1 MLFWSQIVEVTHDQ
15 AKQSLL
21 NLLDGVGFTATSWQ
35 EGSIPLAFVEI
46 GARIWSDLSKVA
58 VTLKRAGFN
67 STAEGEGL
75 TRFSA
80 SHYDNHRQPAQTAQR
95 LITLSCIAS
104 EGPHSIGVGD
114 VVIAAPQGQTFR
126 NVEGNSVVYPAT
138 LSSGGTLQLLFE
150 AEVAGAS
157 HTLGDGALLSPNGR
171 LVTTYAGVEIS
182 ADIQT
187 REGRNVES
195 DERLRRRNE
204 TKWALL
210 TSFELI
216 DRAVEHIVLTAAPG
230 IESVAVNSTNPRG
243 PGTFDVHVAGSLT
256 VAGDEE
262 VELAHE
268 ALQRY
273 VMDPDPAN
281 VVWVRKADPV
291 PLTLAGTVYHDARF
305 DSADV
310 KLATEAAL
318 VEFIRGIPLGG
329 FDYSPFP
336 ANTVPKNNI
345 EAAITAVA
353 IGGTRVVK
361 TVVLNVP
368 TVDLP
373 VPSFGKVVP
382 QNSLL
387 TWPSINYVPVTGTS

>member
-75 TRFSA
+75 TRFSK
-80 SHYDNHRQPAQTAQR
+80 SHYNNDRFPAQTAQR
-95 LITLSCIAS
+95 LITLSCSAD
-104 EGPHSIGVGD
+104 EGPYAIDIGD

-126 NVEGNSVVYPAT
+126 NIDGNDVVYPAA
-138 LSSGGTLQLLFE
+138 LPSGGTLQLLFE

-157 HTLGDGALLSPNGR
+157 HTLSTGALLPPNGR

-182 ADIQT
+182 ADIQS
-187 REGRNVES
+187 REGVNEES
-195 DERLRRRNE
+195 DARLRRRNE

-210 TSFELI
+210 TGFELI
-216 DRAVEHIVLTAAPG
+216 DAAVEHIVLTVAPG

-243 PGTFDVHVAGSLT
+243 PGTFDVYVAGSLT
-256 VAGDEE
+256 IAGDAE
-262 VELAHE
+262 VEAAHA

-281 VVWVRKADPV
+281 VVWVRKADAV
-291 PLTLAGTVYHDARF
+291 PLTLQGTIYHDARYP
-305 DSADV
+305 SADV
-310 KLATEAAL
+310 RAATEAAL
-318 VEFIRGIPLGG
+318 LEFIRVIPLGG
-329 FDYSPFP
+329 FDYTPFP

-345 EAAITAVA
+345 EAAITAA
-353 IGGTRVVK
+353 TIGGTRVVK

-382 QNSLL
+382 PNALF
-387 TWPSINYVPVTGTS
+387 TWPNLTYVPVTGTS